1 MKVHFY
7 KFTHVLLHLLVVAGL
22 GAIVM
27 WLWNWLMPAIAGWA
41 GIDFWQALGLLALAR
56 ILLGGFDRGWMHYR
70 HRHHNPFHEK
80 WIKMTPEE
88 RKDFIRKR
96 HRCICGKHDFPFE
109 GNFGAEKKEKATGE
123 NE

>member
-1 MKVHFY
+1 MKVHFS
-7 KFTHVLLHLLVVAGL
+7 KFPHVLLVLVVAGL

-27 WLWNWLMPAIAGWA
+27 WLWNWLMPAITGWA
-41 GIDFWQALGLLALAR
+41 SIDFWQALGLLALVR
-56 ILLGGFDRGWMHYR
+56 ILFGGFGRGWMHHLHH
-70 HRHHNPFHEK
+70 HRNPLHEK

-96 HRCICGKHDFPFE
+96 RHFIFGKCDFPFE
-109 GNFGAEKKEKATGE
+109 RNFGAEEEEKSNRE